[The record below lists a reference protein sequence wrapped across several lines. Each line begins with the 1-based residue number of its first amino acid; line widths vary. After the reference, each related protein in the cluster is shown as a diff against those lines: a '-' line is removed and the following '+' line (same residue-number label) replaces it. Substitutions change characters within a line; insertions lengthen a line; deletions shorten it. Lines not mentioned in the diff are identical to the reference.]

1 MISHVETQ
9 KRRQH
14 LLQQLGSQSIAV
26 VASAEELIRNGD
38 THFPFRQNSDFL
50 YLTGF
55 NEAHAILV
63 LFKGKSILFC
73 QEINPLTTIWTGK
86 VMGPVQAKQVLGFD
100 EAYRIEEFERRFQ
113 DFLPD
118 VSEIHYPFLQ
128 AGTWERR
135 LFGAWKQQRQVPK
148 QDKFKASSF
157 HDLSPSIAKMRL
169 IKTEHEITYL
179 QQAIDYSVFAHQQV
193 MRGIRKCEFEYQAAA
208 IFHYALQSQGCMSLA
223 YPSIVASGPNTC
235 ILHYTEYH
243 HRFRLDDLLL
253 IDAGGEHLGY
263 AADITRTYPV
273 RGQWSACQQAIY
285 ELVLAAQIEA
295 INLLKPGLAWDA
307 IQAKIVA
314 VISQGLIDLGLLT
327 GSLDSVL
334 ETQSYRDFYMH
345 NSGHWLGLDVH
356 DVGSYVKDAKSIQL
370 EPGMVMTVEPG
381 IYIASDAKNVAEKW
395 RGIGIRIE
403 DDVLMTPSGH
413 RVLSAAL
420 PKSIDDLKGII
431 SDA

>member
-1 MISHVETQ
+1 MISYVETRN
-9 KRRQH
+9 RRQY
-14 LLQQLGSQSIAV
+14 LLQQLGPQAIAV
-26 VASAEELIRNGD
+26 VASAEEVLRNGD
-38 THFPFRQNSDFL
+38 THFSFRQNSDFW

-73 QEINPLTTIWTGK
+73 REINPLTTIWTGS
-86 VMGPVQAKQVLGFD
+86 VMGHLQAKQELGFD
-100 EAYRIEEFERRFQ
+100 ETYRIEEFDRRFQ
-113 DFLPD
+113 EFLMD

-128 AGTWERR
+128 AGPWERR

-157 HDLSPSIAKMRL
+157 HDLSPSLAKMRL
-169 IKTEHEITYL
+169 MKTEHEIACL

-193 MRGIRKCEFEYQAAA
+193 MQGIRKCQFEYQAAA
-208 IFHYALQSQGCMSLA
+208 IFHHALQSQGCMSLA

-243 HRFRLDDLLL
+243 RRFRLDDLLL

-273 RGQWSACQQAIY
+273 SGQWKACQQAIY
-285 ELVLAAQIEA
+285 ELVLAAQMEA
-295 INLLKPGLAWDA
+295 INLLKPGLSWDA
-307 IQAKIVA
+307 IQAKIVT
-314 VISQGLIDLGLLT
+314 VISQGLIDLGLLS

-356 DVGSYVKDAKSIQL
+356 DVGSYLKDAKSIQL

-395 RGIGIRIE
+395 RGIGVRIE

-420 PKSIDDLKGII
+420 PKSIDDLKESI